1 MFVVWVSSVEATVL
15 RCSMEWL
22 SCRKSQKLL
31 ESPAM
36 RFACSFNEN
45 QTPSQ
50 VYLSSFG
57 EIFNSVFLKNTTG
70 WQLASALHSPGGK

>member
-31 ESPAM
+31 KRPAM

-50 VYLSSFG
+50 VYFSCFG

-70 WQLASALHSPGGK
+70 WQLASALHSQGGK